1 MAFSDYQQ
9 HPAWQQALDLSLD
22 INQLGEDLPAN
33 EQLALE
39 LMASAIEI
47 PTMVA
52 EDLLSGHKPRLGG
65 VLRLQTRLELVTR
78 IYPALDTARVE
89 RTLNKLIDLLQS
101 PDFTTKARVS

>member
-9 HPAWQQALDLSLD
+9 HPAWQQAMDLSLAL
-22 INQLGEDLPAN
+22 NELGESLPAN

-52 EDLLSGHKPRLGG
+52 EDLLSGHKARLGG
-65 VLRLQTRLELVTR
+65 VLRLQTRLELIDR
-78 IYPALDTARVE
+78 IYPALDSSRVVRRLDRLME
-89 RTLNKLIDLLQS
+89 TLQS
-101 PDFTTKARVS
+101 PDFTSKFKTS